1 MLLCLK
7 RFPRI
12 NFLEFNERGYMLVL
26 YCDKMMDEL
35 IENYS
40 GPGGFTPSG
49 TTGDR
54 YSATEQLDG

>member
-12 NFLEFNERGYMLVL
+12 NFLEFNERGYVLVL
-26 YCDKMMDEL
+26 CRDKMMDEL

-54 YSATEQLDG
+54 